1 MALINENKCLA
12 IYGYLSLSLSL
23 HSFCYFLSSLFLYLF
38 PHFTPFLTILIF
50 FYLACQYLSIF
61 LSIVLK
67 TKSLIIYAYIWCK
80 FLRYK
85 VWMKVY
91 IRLMMIW
98 ATKYLELSF
107 FTIFGVGQKNKLL
120 PKLSQH
126 KKSIYLLVYYIH
138 ILKLEFK

>member
-1 MALINENKCLA
+1 MRINA
-12 IYGYLSLSLSL
+12 WQFMVIYLSLFILSVTFYLPSFFTSFHISL
-23 HSFCYFLSSLFLYLF
+23 
-38 PHFTPFLTILIF
+38 PFLTILIF